1 MTARDINPRTFAEK
15 LDKGAFPAEVTKLA
29 GCKYGSLVA
38 ILPSNMQSL
47 SENENSSEGKQNQES
62 KTCLHDIISYLAT
75 AVSEVLSS
83 YP

>member
-1 MTARDINPRTFAEK
+1 MTARDINPRTFVKK
-15 LDKGAFPAEVTKLA
+15 LDRGAFPTEVTKLD

-38 ILPSNMQSL
+38 ILPSNIVF
-47 SENENSSEGKQNQES
+47 ENENSLEEKQNQES
-62 KTCLHDIISYLAT
+62 KTGLHDIISYLAT